1 MKVYDEKFFCFFKE
15 NFRKTL
21 GVLGVY
27 IYRLVPWLNREL
39 NALMPSAIHQVPHV
53 LQQVLDLIERY
64 PIQGVDFRMAMDLY
78 LGANCAHFQHE
89 FLNFARSVYDM
100 VGYDRVAQYG
110 PPPPLELQTPPAA
123 PPVRGLHAPQLQQQH
138 QTVETL
144 DLSSSSEEETA
155 APSTSAQ
162 GRQEEVTPSTSSS
175 TTTSKPPDKIKI
187 KPYYSL
193 AEIRLSDEE
202 DDSDH
207 GIEFLQQVTHS
218 Y

>member
-1 MKVYDEKFFCFFKE
+1 M
-15 NFRKTL
+15 TP

-100 VGYDRVAQYG
+100 VGYDRVGQYG

-123 PPVRGLHAPQLQQQH
+123 PPAPVRPGLHAPQQQQN

-144 DLSSSSEEETA
+144 DVSSSSEEETA

-162 GRQEEVTPSTSSS
+162 GRQEEVTPSTSNV
-175 TTTSKPPDKIKI
+175 TTSKPPDKIKI

-202 DDSDH
+202 DESDH
-207 GIEFLQQVTHS
+207 GIEFLQQVTYS
-218 Y
+218 LLVLLTNYLLCSIKK